1 MDLTGYNQ
9 RTIGR
14 CRSFPQRKALVVDER
29 PDGLEYY
36 AAMLEAYGYQVRRCG
51 SYSEGVRC
59 LGNET
64 FEFVIV
70 SQGTIR
76 FEGSCVL
83 KRAIEI
89 DRGLP
94 VVVVAN
100 CLDMGCYIEAMQL
113 GATDY
118 LVEPLNAGEVGRL
131 LPPRPCLSAAA

>member
-1 MDLTGYNQ
+1 MELRGNYQ
-9 RTIGR
+9 KTIGT

-36 AAMLEAYGYQVRRCG
+36 ATMLEAFGYQVRRCG
-51 SYSEGVRC
+51 AYGEGVRC

-64 FEFVIV
+64 FDVVIV
-70 SQGTIR
+70 SQGTPK

-83 KRAIEI
+83 KRAVEI

-94 VVVVAN
+94 VVVVAR
-100 CLDMGCYIEAMQL
+100 CLDMESYIEAMQL

-118 LVEPLNAGEVGRL
+118 LVEPLTAWEVGRL
-131 LPPRPCLSAAA
+131 LPPQPCLSAAA